1 MSINENYEENY
12 DNEYRENIDE
22 DDDVDD
28 EFNTYKDVDT
38 YFQTLDLETYS
49 ARIDEIS
56 CVSEQNILFSGPE
69 KVGSRF
75 GHDGYETHESGANS
89 PDFQGGVLVSRP
101 ENFTGHSTLEHGG
114 KSFVVSSFADGR
126 VDIYDAKVSDSKVIA
141 SIRTP
146 NYSSPRFAYIVDAF
160 AFFVMSSRSIAVI
173 SRATN
178 TLVQKIVL
186 PVEYGAIK
194 GLVRGIPVRSSK
206 YELAIDLAAD
216 IRADGDD
223 DDNDDDGVD
232 EDGEDI
238 GRNSIILEGVVC
250 WTTSRVFEITPTA
263 SVFDLYEKLALSGR
277 ISRARE
283 LADALALDASEMAL
297 HACERALNARRG
309 DTAAAM
315 YYFAV
320 RSDSDS
326 PQKRYKMLARFCD
339 ACLRSW
345 HVRAT
350 EHLLETMDAWDSGAN
365 GFDSEPSS
373 PAATFS
379 RWGSRAGSRA
389 GSLGVALTQRE

>member
-1 MSINENYEENY
+1 
-12 DNEYRENIDE
+12 
-22 DDDVDD
+22 
-28 EFNTYKDVDT
+28 
-38 YFQTLDLETYS
+38 
-49 ARIDEIS
+49 
-56 CVSEQNILFSGPE
+56 
-69 KVGSRF
+69 
-75 GHDGYETHESGANS
+75 
-89 PDFQGGVLVSRP
+89 
-101 ENFTGHSTLEHGG
+101 
-114 KSFVVSSFADGR
+114 
-126 VDIYDAKVSDSKVIA
+126 
-141 SIRTP
+141 
-146 NYSSPRFAYIVDAF
+146 
-160 AFFVMSSRSIAVI
+160 MSSRSIAVI

-223 DDNDDDGVD
+223 DDNDDDDVD

-350 EHLLETMDAWDSGAN
+350 EHLLETMDAWDFGAN

-389 GSLGVALTQRE
+389 GSLGGSPSHSGSKQQTLRSSNNNFAAEKSFRADARECLKRSRDRDIEVAVQTARIARSEYYRLVVQGRCRVFEGVR